1 MTQGYTSFKEDE
13 YMSHLVIIVL
23 LIIIISML
31 DKGGNNYD

>member
-13 YMSHLVIIVL
+13 YMSHLVIIAP

-31 DKGGNNYD
+31 DKGGDKYD